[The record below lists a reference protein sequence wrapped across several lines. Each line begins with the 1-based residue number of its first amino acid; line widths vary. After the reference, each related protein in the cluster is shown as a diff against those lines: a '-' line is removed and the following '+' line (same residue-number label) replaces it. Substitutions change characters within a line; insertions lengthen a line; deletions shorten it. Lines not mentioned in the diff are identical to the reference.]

1 MKKCIS
7 LLLSLTLLAC
17 TLLCFASCGEEN
29 TDPVSVVISVKDFG
43 DITVELYPKYAPITV
58 KNFLKL
64 VDEEFYDGLTF
75 HRVIKDFMIQGGDPN
90 GDGSGGSPDKIKGE
104 FPNNGVD
111 NPLKHSRGAISMA
124 RSPYDLDSASSQFF
138 ICHQNCASLDG
149 DYAVF
154 GMVTAGMDVVDAIA
168 EAEVEYNDNPYSPEL
183 SSPVETIVIESI
195 RRVEAKE

>member
-1 MKKCIS
+1 MKKIIS

-17 TLLCFASCGEEN
+17 TLLCFASCGKEDAE
-29 TDPVSVVISVKDFG
+29 PVSVVISVKDYG

-90 GDGSGGSPDKIKGE
+90 GDGTGGSPDKIKGE
-104 FPNNGVD
+104 FTSNGVD

-124 RSPYDLDSASSQFF
+124 RSNDPDSASCQFF
-138 ICHQNCASLDG
+138 ICHQVCATLDG
-149 DYAVF
+149 SYAVF
-154 GMVTAGMDVVDAIA
+154 GMVTSGMDVVDAIA
-168 EAEVEYNDNPYSPEL
+168 EVEVEYNDNPYYPEQ
-183 SSPVETIVIESI
+183 SVPVENIIIESI
-195 RRVEAKE
+195 RRAEAKK